1 MSRTFLLTASAAT
14 LALCA
19 ACTNPSTGETAS
31 ANTIGSAS
39 ADLRG
44 AETTAADAGGV
55 GADTTGADTTG
66 ADAGAPGAE
75 TASDPQAGTGST
87 SAGDPSNAQ
96 GGTGTSTG
104 TTGTRTGTQT
114 GTGATTGTGGQ
125 ASGGA
130 QSGSAGAGS
139 LTPVTQ
145 ADVRTG
151 ATVRDRSGKTV
162 GTVQSVNAEGAVIST
177 GTASAIIPFNG
188 LARSANGL
196 VTSATR
202 ADIEGA
208 AGSQPQAKQ
217 QPQ

>member
-1 MSRTFLLTASAAT
+1 MSRTFLLTASAAA

-39 ADLRG
+39 ADLSG

-55 GADTTGADTTG
+55 GADTTS
-66 ADAGAPGAE
+66 ADAGALGAE
-75 TASDPQAGTGST
+75 AASDPQAGTGST
-87 SAGDPSNAQ
+87 SAGDPSNPQ
-96 GGTGTSTG
+96 GSTGTG
-104 TTGTRTGTQT
+104 TTGTQTSTGTGTTGTQT

-145 ADVRTG
+145 AEVRTG
-151 ATVRDRSGKTV
+151 ATVRDQSGRTV

-208 AGSQPQAKQ
+208 AKSQPQAKQ